1 VTTGSDAPSRPA
13 ERLPRKRRSSA
24 TVRDLILE
32 TARVVFS
39 QRGYPGTTM
48 RDVADEAG
56 VTSATIFRQFK
67 NKANLFEEAVAEP
80 YGRFASEYVES
91 WTTFLPKLES
101 SEELVR
107 GFVTSF
113 YDFVVENKDLIATY
127 SYFTRFESA
136 AYGAGRSESVLSRE
150 LKRVEDW
157 IQRDGEK
164 YGFYDLDIPLTLR
177 CCCSVVIG
185 VVIHDDLLL
194 PPTPQRPTRDRI
206 IREITALILKGV
218 SARRES

>member
-1 VTTGSDAPSRPA
+1 MTTGSDAPSRPA
-13 ERLPRKRRSSA
+13 DRLPRRRRSSA
-24 TVRDLILE
+24 TVRELILD

-39 QRGYPGTTM
+39 HRGYPGTTM

-56 VTSATIFRQFK
+56 VTNATIFRQFK
-67 NKANLFEEAVAEP
+67 TKAKLFEEAVAEP
-80 YGRFASEYVES
+80 YSRFVSEYVDS
-91 WTTFLPKLES
+91 WASFLPKIES
-101 SEELVR
+101 NEELVR

-136 AYGAGRSESVLSRE
+136 AAGQGESVLSRE
-150 LKRVEDW
+150 LTRIEDW

-177 CCCSVVIG
+177 CCCSLVIG
-185 VVIHDDLLL
+185 MVIHDDLLL
-194 PPTPQRPTRDRI
+194 PPLPRRPTRERI

-218 SARRES
+218 SARRGG